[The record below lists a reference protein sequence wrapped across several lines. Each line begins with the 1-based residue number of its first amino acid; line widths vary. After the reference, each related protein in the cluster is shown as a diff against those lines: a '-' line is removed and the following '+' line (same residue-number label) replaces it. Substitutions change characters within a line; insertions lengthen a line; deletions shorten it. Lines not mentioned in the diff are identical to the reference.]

1 MTEHAPTPA
10 PTPAPGP
17 WRPPTRLA
25 VLFLAG
31 LVWFSCF
38 FWSSKFG
45 IYEDDYILIEVQMNQ
60 WRWPQYKLGVV
71 EAFRQY
77 MQGRPL
83 HFVIGHTFAWLTTKP
98 GGTFGAAYVA
108 AFAVQFVN
116 AWLLLLVARRA
127 IGPRLAPLAAVFF
140 AIAPADTSHQFLHTN
155 LYGNPSITFMLLSV
169 LAYQNGRL
177 ALSYLPAALTL
188 LTYET
193 FFFPLCL
200 TPFLGAEAPRVR
212 RVLVHGA
219 VMGAILLTA
228 FAVRSKLGESRVA
241 DELADKT
248 VAAKKAFRLATVGPV
263 TSAKA
268 LVTKPVSTAERLSD
282 PKFFTGDGLKPLA
295 GAWAIFAAGAFAA
308 LLLAT
313 GTAHAESVP
322 RSQLLR
328 VGLAAVAMIVISY
341 PISLNRDPT
350 VLEGRMSTVHSAGNF
365 GWALLLGALVGLAVS
380 ALPRTGRRVLWAAV
394 AIYLGVLAAYQVTV
408 QRDYA
413 RCWGEQR
420 RFWGE
425 VNRLCPDMGDNTVIM
440 YPYPVQPYPAV
451 EVNSHADYLLP
462 ERMYLHNPPWH
473 VPASR
478 QPPMAV
484 HVGIYIAGHMP
495 TDYVGYNWPE
505 VKLEN
510 GELVFQHWT
519 GRKLPLKEGNVIA
532 LYPDGKGG
540 YRRLTGS
547 LTIHGVELPLHPLT
561 GPNKKLTPTA
571 LRWQLSPP

>member
-1 MTEHAPTPA
+1 MTEPA
-10 PTPAPGP
+10 PAPDART
-17 WRPPTRLA
+17 WRPPTRLT

-45 IYEDDYILIEVQMNQ
+45 MYEDDYILIEVQMNQ
-60 WRWPQYKLGVV
+60 WRWPQFKHGVI
-71 EAFRQY
+71 ESFRQY

-83 HFVIGHTFAWLTTKP
+83 HFAIGHTLAWLTTKP
-98 GGTFGAAYVA
+98 GGTLGTAYVTV
-108 AFAVQFVN
+108 FVVQFVN

-127 IGPRLAPLAAVFF
+127 IGPRLAPLAAAVF
-140 AIAPADTSHQFLHTN
+140 AIAPADTTHQFLHAVM
-155 LYGNPSITFMLLSV
+155 YVGPSITFMLLSV
-169 LAYQNGRL
+169 LAYQSGRR

-193 FFFPLCL
+193 CFFPLLL

-219 VMGAILLTA
+219 VMGAILLAA

-248 VAAKKAFRLATVGPV
+248 VAAKKAFRLATVGPM

-268 LVTKPVSTAERLSD
+268 LLTKPVSTAERLSD
-282 PKFFTGDGLKPLA
+282 PNFFTGDGLKPLA
-295 GAWAIFAAGAFAA
+295 GAWAILAAAVFAA

-313 GTAHAESVP
+313 GTAHTESVS
-322 RSQLLR
+322 RAQLAR
-328 VGLAAVAMIVISY
+328 VALAAVAMIVISY
-341 PISLNRDPT
+341 PVALNRSPT
-350 VLEGRMSTVHSAGNF
+350 VLEGRMSSIHTAGDF
-365 GWALLLGALVGLAVS
+365 GWALLLGALMGLVVS
-380 ALPRTGRRVLWAAV
+380 ALPRTGRRALWVAV

-413 RCWGEQR
+413 RCWGDQR

-425 VNRLCPDMGDNTVIM
+425 INRLCPDMGDNTVIM
-440 YPYPVQPYPAV
+440 YPYPVQQYPAV
-451 EVNSHADYLLP
+451 EVNSHADYLLS

-484 HVGIYIAGHMP
+484 HVGIHITGQMP
-495 TDYVGYNWPE
+495 TDYAGYEWPE

-510 GELVFQHWT
+510 GELVFHHWT
-519 GRKLPLKEGNVIA
+519 GRKLPLKSDNVIA

-540 YRRLTGS
+540 YRRLTGA
-547 LTIHGVELPLHPLT
+547 LTIHGVELPLAPLT